1 MAKKARATNGAPGK
15 RRVRSGKDEMNLAV
29 FPIAALSVRV
39 PKNVKALK
47 FQDTIHGENGK
58 MVKRTWTVQGGSDC
72 GLPTA
77 GDEDVYV
84 ALMELTRQQG
94 FADRRVNFSRYELAR
109 RLGWSPCG
117 KTYSRIEQALTRLA
131 NVNIHAS
138 NAFWDNAKRSYVTV
152 SFSLI
157 QEYQLYDEKPRK
169 GEKLR
174 SEPPSS
180 FFMWTERLFESF
192 KSGYIKFLD
201 TELYFELSS
210 ATARRLFRYLDK
222 KFGRDH
228 RFAIDIF
235 KLAHEHLGISRN
247 YRFVSQIVQQM
258 RPALDD
264 LLSHKYLKTWEVRE
278 RVIYFTRV
286 PSEEYEQETVEEALD
301 GLPFEEAALTI
312 EVQGDERDRVEAVEA
327 EALDALVERGITR
340 RRAASIVRAYSPN
353 RLGHVTDTI
362 AYFDWLVQHNRRKFD
377 NPAGFLISLIHEEL
391 PVSHVAPPQT
401 EASAND
407 AAAEIERRS
416 RDELDYTA
424 FVDAAVNRAVDR
436 MGALAL
442 EERVQEKVAELRTSD
457 RADLYRRWSAEMV
470 RSHALL
476 FVRKRIAG
484 ELDLPEFEEWLRS
497 RSRQS

>member
-1 MAKKARATNGAPGK
+1 MPQKTPQPEAK
-15 RRVRSGKDEMNLAV
+15 RRPRKARSGKDEMNLAV

-47 FQDTIHGENGK
+47 FQDTIQGEGGK
-58 MVKRTWTVQGGSDC
+58 MVKRTWTVQGGGEC

-94 FADRRVNFSRYELAR
+94 FMDRKVSFSRYELAR

-117 KTYSRIEQALTRLA
+117 KTYSRIEQALIRLA

-174 SEPPSS
+174 TEPPSS
-180 FFMWTERLFESF
+180 FFMWTDRLFESF

-201 TELYFELSS
+201 TELYFKLQS

-228 RFAIDIF
+228 HFSIDIF

-247 YRFVSQIVQQM
+247 FKFVSQIVQQM

-264 LLSHKYLKTWEVRE
+264 LSKNRYLKSWEVRE
-278 RVIYFTRV
+278 RVMSFARV
-286 PSEEYEQETVEEALD
+286 PNDEYEQEAGEELVD
-301 GLPFEEAALTI
+301 GLPLEEAALTI
-312 EVQGDERDRVEAVEA
+312 EVEGDDESRQAELEA
-327 EALDALVERGITR
+327 EILDALVARGVTR
-340 RRAASIVRAYSPN
+340 RRAGSIVRANSPN
-353 RLGHVTDTI
+353 RLGQVSDTI
-362 AYFDWLVQHNRRKFD
+362 AYFDWLIHNGRKRVD
-377 NPAGFLISLIHEEL
+377 NPAGFLISLIGDDL
-391 PVSHVAPPQT
+391 PVSFVAPPQET
-401 EASAND
+401 ASAAD

-424 FVDAAVNRAVDR
+424 FVDAAVNRAVKQ
-436 MGALAL
+436 MGDLQF
-442 EERVQEKVAELRTSD
+442 EGRVQEKIGEFKSSD
-457 RADLYRRWSAEMV
+457 RASIYRTWSAEML
-470 RSHALL
+470 RSHAVL
-476 FVRKRIAG
+476 FVRKQIG
-484 ELDLPEFEEWLRS
+484 SELALPDFERWVVNRS
-497 RSRQS
+497 R

>member
-1 MAKKARATNGAPGK
+1 MTKKAVPPAGKLRKDRA
-15 RRVRSGKDEMNLAV
+15 RSGKDEMNLAV

-47 FQDTIHGENGK
+47 FQDTIQGEGGK
-58 MVKRTWTVQGGSDC
+58 IVTRSWTVQGGSDC

-94 FADRRVNFSRYELAR
+94 FSDRKVTFSRYELAK

-117 KTYSRIEQALTRLA
+117 KTYSRIEQALIRLA

-174 SEPPSS
+174 AEPPSS
-180 FFMWTERLFESF
+180 FFMWTERLYESF

-201 TELYFELSS
+201 TELYFKLSS

-247 YRFVSQIVQQM
+247 FRYVSQIVQQM

-264 LLSHKYLKTWEVRE
+264 LTRNQYLKSWEVRD
-278 RVIYFTRV
+278 RVISFVRV
-286 PSEEYEQETVEEALD
+286 ANEDYEQETVDESLD
-301 GLPFEEAALTI
+301 GLPLEGAALTI
-312 EVQGDERDRVEAVEA
+312 EVQGDDEVDVDAVENEVL
-327 EALDALVERGITR
+327 EALVSRGVLR
-340 RRAASIVRAYSPN
+340 RRAASIVRAHSPN
-353 RLGHVTDTI
+353 RLGQVKDTI
-362 AYFDWLVQHNRRKFD
+362 VYFDWLVAHGKKRIE
-377 NPAGFLISLIHEEL
+377 NPAGLLVSLIQDDL
-391 PVSHVAPPQT
+391 PVSHVAPMCGFLSSR
-401 EASAND
+401 E

-416 RDELDYTA
+416 QAELDYTA
-424 FVDAAVNRAVDR
+424 YLDAAVNQAIRK
-436 MGALAL
+436 MGDLTF
-442 EERVQEKVAELRTSD
+442 EQRVQEKIAQFNASD
-457 RADLYRRWSAEMV
+457 RADVYRRWSPEML
-470 RSHALL
+470 RSHAIL
-476 FVRKRIAG
+476 FVHKDIAR
-484 ELDLPEFEEWLRS
+484 ELSLPDFDVWFER
-497 RSRQS
+497 RGA

>member
-1 MAKKARATNGAPGK
+1 MAEKIRQGDGI
-15 RRVRSGKDEMNLAV
+15 RRSRRRSRSGKDEMNLAV

-47 FQDTIHGENGK
+47 FQDTIQGESGK
-58 MVKRTWTVQGGSDC
+58 MVKRTWTVQGGSEC

-94 FADRRVNFSRYELAR
+94 FADRKVTFSRYELAK

-117 KTYSRIEQALTRLA
+117 KTYSRIEQALMRLT

-201 TELYFELSS
+201 TELYFKLQS

-228 RFAIDIF
+228 NFSIDIF

-247 YRFVSQIVQQM
+247 FKYVSQLVQQM

-264 LLSHKYLKTWEVRE
+264 LSSNRYLRSWDVKGH
-278 RVIYFTRV
+278 VISFVRV
-286 PSEEYEQETVEEALD
+286 PSEEYEQEVGEESID

-312 EVQGDERDRVEAVEA
+312 EVQDDEESRQAALERDV
-327 EALDALVERGITR
+327 LDALVARGITR
-340 RRAASIVRAYSPN
+340 RRAASIARAYAPN
-353 RLGHVTDTI
+353 RLGQVQDTI
-362 AYFDWLVQHNRRKFD
+362 AYFDWLLKTGRKRIE
-377 NPAGFLISLIHEEL
+377 NPAGFLIALINDDL
-391 PVSHVAPPQT
+391 PVSFVAPPQQT
-401 EASAND
+401 ESAVD

-424 FVDAAVNRAVDR
+424 FVDAAVNRAIQQ
-436 MGALAL
+436 MGELAL
-442 EERVQEKVAELRTSD
+442 EARVQEKIEEFKRSD
-457 RADLYRRWSAEMV
+457 RSQVYRSWSAEML
-470 RSHALL
+470 RSHAIL
-476 FVRKRIAG
+476 FVRKQIAG
-484 ELDLPEFEEWLRS
+484 DLDLPEFDAWLQR
-497 RSRQS
+497 RGR

>member
-1 MAKKARATNGAPGK
+1 MGLKTPAATERTK
-15 RRVRSGKDEMNLAV
+15 RRRARTGKDEMNLAV

-94 FADRRVNFSRYELAR
+94 FADRKVTFSRYELAR

-169 GEKLR
+169 GAKLR
-174 SEPPSS
+174 SDPPSS

-201 TELYFELSS
+201 TELYFLLQS

-228 RFAIDIF
+228 YFAIDIF

-247 YRFVSQIVQQM
+247 YRFVSQLVQQM

-264 LLSHKYLKTWEVRE
+264 LYRNKYLKSWEVKE
-278 RVIYFTRV
+278 RVISFVRV
-286 PSEEYEQETVEEALD
+286 PSEDYEQEVGEEAID

-312 EVQGDERDRVEAVEA
+312 EVSSDEESKNAAIEA
-327 EALDALVERGITR
+327 EVRDALVARGVTR
-340 RRAASIVRAYSPN
+340 RRAASIVRQHAPN
-353 RLGHVTDTI
+353 RLGQVQDTI
-362 AYFDWLVQHNRRKFD
+362 AYFDWLLTNGRRRVE
-377 NPAGFLISLIHEEL
+377 NPAGFLITLIGDEL
-391 PVSHVAPPQT
+391 PVSFVTPPQQ
-401 EASAND
+401 AAMAAD

-416 RDELDYTA
+416 RNELDYSA
-424 FVDAAVNRAVDR
+424 FVDASVNRAVRD
-436 MGALAL
+436 MGDLAF
-442 EERVQEKVAELRTSD
+442 ETRVQEKVEEFRHSERAQTYRT
-457 RADLYRRWSAEMV
+457 WSAEML
-470 RSHALL
+470 RSHAIL
-476 FVRKRIAG
+476 FVRKKIAG
-484 ELDLPEFEEWLRS
+484 DLDLPEFDDWLGRRS
-497 RSRQS
+497 R

>member
-1 MAKKARATNGAPGK
+1 MAQKGPKTELKVRK
-15 RRVRSGKDEMNLAV
+15 RKVRSGKDEMNLAV

-47 FQDTIHGENGK
+47 FQDTIQGDGGK
-58 MVKRTWTVQGGSDC
+58 IVKRAWTVQGGSDC

-84 ALMELTRQQG
+84 ALMELTRQSG
-94 FADRRVNFSRYELAR
+94 FADRRVNFSRYELAK

-117 KTYSRIEQALTRLA
+117 KTYSRIEQALIRLA

-169 GEKLR
+169 GEKMR

-201 TELYFELSS
+201 TELYFKLSS

-228 RFAIDIF
+228 HFSIDIF

-247 YRFVSQIVQQM
+247 FKYVSQLVQQM
-258 RPALDD
+258 RPALED
-264 LLSHKYLKTWEVRE
+264 LMKSRYLKSWDVRD
-278 RVIYFTRV
+278 RVISFVRL
-286 PSEEYEQETVEEALD
+286 PHEDYEQEIVEEVLD
-301 GLPFEEAALTI
+301 GLPFEEAAMTI
-312 EVQGDERDRVEAVEA
+312 EVEGDEESKVVALETEV
-327 EALDALVERGITR
+327 LDALEARGVTR
-340 RRAASIVRAYSPN
+340 RRAASIVRAHSPN
-353 RLGHVTDTI
+353 RLGQVSDTI
-362 AYFDWLVQHNRRKFD
+362 AYFDWLLKHGRKRVD
-377 NPAGFLISLIHEEL
+377 NPAGFLVALINDEL
-391 PVSHVAPPQT
+391 PVSFVAPPQAT
-401 EASAND
+401 ISANE
-407 AAAEIERRS
+407 AANEIERRG
-416 RDELDYTA
+416 RDELDYSA
-424 FVDAAVNRAVDR
+424 YVDAAVNHAVQR
-436 MGALAL
+436 MGDLAFETRISEKI
-442 EERVQEKVAELRTSD
+442 EEFRSSERAATYRT
-457 RADLYRRWSAEMV
+457 WSPDML
-470 RSHALL
+470 RSHAML
-476 FVRKRIAG
+476 FVRKQIAG
-484 ELDLPEFEEWLRS
+484 EISVPDFAEWLETRG
-497 RSRQS
+497 R

>member
-1 MAKKARATNGAPGK
+1 MVQKTRPETGKLK
-15 RRVRSGKDEMNLAV
+15 RRRARSGKDEMNLAV

-47 FQDTIHGENGK
+47 FQDTIHGDGGK
-58 MVKRTWTVQGGSDC
+58 IVKRMWTVQGGGEC

-94 FADRRVNFSRYELAR
+94 FADRKVTFSRYELAK

-117 KTYSRIEQALTRLA
+117 KTYIRLEQALIRLA

-201 TELYFELSS
+201 TELYFKLQS

-228 RFAIDIF
+228 HFSIDLF

-247 YRFVSQIVQQM
+247 FKYVSQIVQQM

-264 LLSHKYLKTWEVRE
+264 LQRNRYLKSWEVRD
-278 RVIYFTRV
+278 RVMSFTRV
-286 PSEEYEQETVEEALD
+286 PSEELEQEVGEELVD

-312 EVQGDERDRVEAVEA
+312 EVQSDEESNEAALGEEIL
-327 EALDALVERGITR
+327 EALVARGVTR
-340 RRAASIVRAYSPN
+340 RRSASIVRANAPH
-353 RLGHVTDTI
+353 RLGQVSDTI
-362 AYFDWLVQHNRRKFD
+362 AYFDWLMHNGRKRVE
-377 NPAGFLISLIHEEL
+377 NPAGFLIALINDEL
-391 PVSHVAPPQT
+391 PVSFVAPPQT
-401 EASAND
+401 SATAAD

-424 FVDAAVNRAVDR
+424 FVDAAVNRAVGQ
-436 MGALAL
+436 MGDLQFEA
-442 EERVQEKVAELRTSD
+442 RVQEKMADFKAGD
-457 RADLYRRWSAEMV
+457 RAHIYRTWSPEMLK
-470 RSHALL
+470 SHAVL
-476 FVRKRIAG
+476 FVRKQIAS
-484 ELDLPEFEEWLRS
+484 ELALPGFETWVEQRG
-497 RSRQS
+497 R

>member
-1 MAKKARATNGAPGK
+1 MSQKIRPSDVRPKRKRA
-15 RRVRSGKDEMNLAV
+15 RSGKDEMNLAV

-47 FQDTIHGENGK
+47 FQDTIQGEGGK
-58 MVKRTWTVQGGSDC
+58 MVKRQWTVQGGGEC

-94 FADRRVNFSRYELAR
+94 FTDRKVTFSRYELAK

-117 KTYSRIEQALTRLA
+117 KTYSRLEQALIRLA

-180 FFMWTERLFESF
+180 FFMWTDRLFESF

-201 TELYFELSS
+201 TELYFKLQS

-228 RFAIDIF
+228 HFAIDIF

-247 YRFVSQIVQQM
+247 FKYVSQIVQQM
-258 RPALDD
+258 RSALDD
-264 LLSHKYLKTWEVRE
+264 LQRNRYLKSWEVRE
-278 RVIYFTRV
+278 RVISFVRV
-286 PSEEYEQETVEEALD
+286 PSEEYEQEVGEELVD

-312 EVQGDERDRVEAVEA
+312 EVASDEDSKEAALAEELL
-327 EALDALVERGITR
+327 EALVKRGVMR
-340 RRAASIVRAYSPN
+340 RRAASIVRANAPN
-353 RLGHVTDTI
+353 RLGQVADTI
-362 AYFDWLVQHNRRKFD
+362 AYFDWLMQNGRKRVD
-377 NPAGFLISLIHEEL
+377 NPAGFLVALINDEL
-391 PVSHVAPPQT
+391 PVSFVAPPQ
-401 EASAND
+401 ESASAAD

-416 RDELDYTA
+416 REELDYTA
-424 FVDAAVNRAVDR
+424 FVDAEVNRAVAE
-436 MGALAL
+436 MGELQFEA
-442 EERVQEKVAELRTSD
+442 RVAEKSAEFKAGD
-457 RADLYRRWSAEMV
+457 RAHIYRTWSPEML
-470 RSHALL
+470 RSHAIL
-476 FVRKRIAG
+476 FVRKEIAS
-484 ELDLPEFEEWLRS
+484 ELELPDLEVWAERRS
-497 RSRQS
+497 R

>member
-1 MAKKARATNGAPGK
+1 MAPKIPLNDGKPK
-15 RRVRSGKDEMNLAV
+15 RRKMRSGKDEMNLAV

-47 FQDTIHGENGK
+47 FQDMIQGEGGK
-58 MVKRTWTVQGGSDC
+58 IVKRQWTVQGGGEC

-94 FADRRVNFSRYELAR
+94 FADRKVTFSRYELAK

-117 KTYSRIEQALTRLA
+117 KTYSRLEQALIRLA

-174 SEPPSS
+174 SEAPSS
-180 FFMWTERLFESF
+180 FFMWTDRLFESF

-201 TELYFELSS
+201 TELYFTLQS

-228 RFAIDIF
+228 HFSIDIF

-247 YRFVSQIVQQM
+247 FKYVSQIVQQM
-258 RPALDD
+258 RPALED
-264 LLSHKYLKTWEVRE
+264 LEANRYLKSWDVRE
-278 RVIYFTRV
+278 RVMSFVRV
-286 PSEEYEQETVEEALD
+286 PSDEYEQEVGEELVD

-312 EVQGDERDRVEAVEA
+312 EVQGDEDDNAAAVETDL
-327 EALDALVERGITR
+327 LDALVARGVTR
-340 RRAASIVRAYSPN
+340 RRAASIVRANAPN
-353 RLGHVTDTI
+353 RLGQVSDTI
-362 AYFDWLVQHNRRKFD
+362 AYFDWLMSNGRKRVE
-377 NPAGFLISLIHEEL
+377 NPAGFLIALINDEL
-391 PVSHVAPPQT
+391 PVSFVAPPAAT
-401 EASAND
+401 ATAAD

-424 FVDAAVNRAVDR
+424 FVDASVNRAVR
-436 MGALAL
+436 EMGDLQF
-442 EERVQEKVAELRTSD
+442 EGRVQEKAAEFKASD
-457 RADLYRRWSAEMV
+457 RAHIYRTWTPEML
-470 RSHALL
+470 RSHAIL
-476 FVRKRIAG
+476 FVRKQIAS
-484 ELDLPEFEEWLRS
+484 EIDLPSFEAWAKQRS
-497 RSRQS
+497 R

>member
-1 MAKKARATNGAPGK
+1 
-15 RRVRSGKDEMNLAV
+15 MNLAV

-47 FQDTIHGENGK
+47 FQDTIQGEGGK
-58 MVKRTWTVQGGSDC
+58 IVKRQWTVQGGGEC

-94 FADRRVNFSRYELAR
+94 FADRKVTFSRYELAK

-117 KTYSRIEQALTRLA
+117 KTYTRLEQALLRLT

-174 SEPPSS
+174 SEAPSS

-192 KSGYIKFLD
+192 KSGYLKFLD
-201 TELYFELSS
+201 TELYFKLES

-228 RFAIDIF
+228 HFQIDLF

-247 YRFVSQIVQQM
+247 YKYVSQIVQQM

-264 LLSHKYLKTWEVRE
+264 LQRNRYLKSWEVRD
-278 RVIYFTRV
+278 RVMAFVRV
-286 PSEEYEQETVEEALD
+286 PSDEYEQEVGEEQLD

-312 EVQGDERDRVEAVEA
+312 EVASDDDSREAALADELT
-327 EALDALVERGITR
+327 EALVARGVTQ
-340 RRAASIVRAYSPN
+340 RRAASIVRANAPN
-353 RLGHVTDTI
+353 RLGQVSDTI
-362 AYFDWLVQHNRRKFD
+362 AYFDWLMQNGKKRVE
-377 NPAGFLISLIHEEL
+377 NPAGFLITLIGDDL
-391 PVSHVAPPQT
+391 PVSFVSPPQ
-401 EASAND
+401 ESSSAAD

-416 RDELDYTA
+416 REELDYTA
-424 FVDAAVNRAVDR
+424 FVDASVNRAVAE
-436 MGALAL
+436 MGDLQF
-442 EERVQEKVAELRTSD
+442 EGRIVAKTAEFKASD
-457 RADLYRRWSAEMV
+457 RAAVYRTWSPEML
-470 RSHALL
+470 RSHAKL
-476 FVRKRIAG
+476 FVRKEIAT
-484 ELDLPEFEEWLRS
+484 ELDLPDLEAWAGR
-497 RSRQS
+497 RGR

>member
-1 MAKKARATNGAPGK
+1 MTKKIRPGVPGTRKARG
-15 RRVRSGKDEMNLAV
+15 RSGKDEMNLAV

-39 PKNVKALK
+39 PKDVKALK
-47 FQDTIHGENGK
+47 FQDSIQGENGK
-58 MVKRTWTVQGGSDC
+58 IMKRTWTVQGGSDC

-84 ALMELTRQQG
+84 ALMELTRKLG
-94 FADRRVNFSRYELAR
+94 FSDRKVNFSRYELAK

-117 KTYSRIEQALTRLA
+117 KTYSRIEQALLRLA

-174 SEPPSS
+174 SDPPSS

-201 TELYFELSS
+201 TELYFKLNS

-228 RFAIDIF
+228 FFAIDVF

-247 YRFVSQIVQQM
+247 FKYVSQLVQQL
-258 RPALDD
+258 RPALED
-264 LLSHKYLKTWEVRE
+264 LKANGYLRTWEVRD
-278 RVIYFTRV
+278 RVISFQRV
-286 PSEEYEQETVEEALD
+286 PHEEYEQEVTEEALD
-301 GLPFEEAALTI
+301 GLPFEEAAMTI
-312 EVQGDERDRVEAVEA
+312 EVESDDETRLAGA
-327 EALDALVERGITR
+327 ESDVLAALLERGITQ
-340 RRAASIVRAYSPN
+340 RRAASIVRAHSPD
-353 RLGHVTDTI
+353 RLGQVADTI
-362 AYFDWLVQHNRRKFD
+362 AYFDWLLKHGKRRVE
-377 NPAGFLISLIHEEL
+377 NPAGFLISLIRDEL
-391 PVSHVAPPQT
+391 PVSHVAPPQ
-401 EASAND
+401 EATTATD
-407 AAAEIERRS
+407 ATDEIERRS
-416 RDELDYTA
+416 RDELDYTV
-424 FVDAAVNRAVDR
+424 FIDAEVNREVSR
-436 MGALAL
+436 MGELAL
-442 EERVQEKVAELRTSD
+442 ETRVQEKITEFLDSERAEV
-457 RADLYRRWSAEMV
+457 YRRWSDDML

-476 FVRKRIAG
+476 FVRKEIAMQLG
-484 ELDLPEFEEWLRS
+484 LPEFAAWQEQR
-497 RSRQS
+497 RG

>member
-1 MAKKARATNGAPGK
+1 MGVRTPRSTDKTGRRRA
-15 RRVRSGKDEMNLAV
+15 RSGKDEMNLAV

-58 MVKRTWTVQGGSDC
+58 LVKRAWTVQGGSDC

-94 FADRRVNFSRYELAR
+94 FADRKVTFSRYELAR

-117 KTYSRIEQALTRLA
+117 KTYSRIEQALLRLA

-174 SEPPSS
+174 SDPPSS

-201 TELYFELSS
+201 TELYFKLQS

-228 RFAIDIF
+228 YFSIDIF

-247 YRFVSQIVQQM
+247 YRYVSQLVQQM
-258 RPALDD
+258 RPALED
-264 LLSHKYLKTWEVRE
+264 LIEQRYLKSWDVKAH
-278 RVIYFTRV
+278 VMSFVRV
-286 PSEEYEQETVEEALD
+286 PSEDYEQEVGEEVLD

-312 EVQGDERDRVEAVEA
+312 EVAGDEESKQAALEA
-327 EALDALVERGITR
+327 EVLEALVARGVTR
-340 RRAASIVRAYSPN
+340 RRAASIARAHAPN
-353 RLGHVTDTI
+353 RLGQVQDTI
-362 AYFDWLVQHNRRKFD
+362 AYFDWLITNGKRRVD
-377 NPAGFLISLIHEEL
+377 NPAGFLITLISDEL
-391 PVSHVAPPQT
+391 PVSHVAPPQQ
-401 EASAND
+401 EASAD
-407 AAAEIERRS
+407 AAAAEIERRS
-416 RDELDYTA
+416 REELDYTA
-424 FVDAAVNRAVDR
+424 FVDAAVNRAVRD
-436 MGALAL
+436 MGDLAL
-442 EERVQEKVAELRTSD
+442 EARVQEKIEEFRRSD
-457 RADLYRRWSAEMV
+457 RAHIFRTWSPDML

-476 FVRKRIAG
+476 FVRKQVAG
-484 ELDLPEFEEWLRS
+484 ELDLPEFEAWLGRRS
-497 RSRQS
+497 R

>member
-1 MAKKARATNGAPGK
+1 MTKKARQEATAAPK
-15 RRVRSGKDEMNLAV
+15 RRRARSGKDEMNLAV

-47 FQDTIHGENGK
+47 FQDTIQGESGK
-58 MVKRTWTVQGGSDC
+58 MVKRSWTVQGGSDC

-94 FADRRVNFSRYELAR
+94 FSDRRVNFSRYELAK

-117 KTYSRIEQALTRLA
+117 KTYSRIEQALIRLA

-201 TELYFELSS
+201 TELYFGLSS

-228 RFAIDIF
+228 NFAIDIF

-247 YRFVSQIVQQM
+247 YRYVSQIVQQM

-264 LLSHKYLKTWEVRE
+264 LTANRYLRSWEVRNH
-278 RVIYFTRV
+278 VIAFSRV
-286 PSEEYEQETVEEALD
+286 PSDEYEQEIVEEALD

-312 EVQGDERDRVEAVEA
+312 EVQGDDEGRLEALEA
-327 EALDALVERGITR
+327 EVLDALVSRGVMR
-340 RRAASIVRAYSPN
+340 RRASSIVRAYSPN
-353 RLGHVTDTI
+353 RLGQISDTV
-362 AYFDWLVQHNRRKFD
+362 AYFDWLVGNGRKRLE
-377 NPAGFLISLIHEEL
+377 NPAGFLVSLIQDEL
-391 PVSHVAPPQT
+391 PVSHVAPPQ
-401 EASAND
+401 ESASAND
-407 AAAEIERRS
+407 VAAEIERRS
-416 RDELDYTA
+416 REELDYTA
-424 FVDAAVNRAVDR
+424 YVDAAVNRAIAQ
-436 MGALAL
+436 MGELAV
-442 EERVQEKVAELRTSD
+442 EARIQEKLGEFVAGE
-457 RADLYRRWSAEMV
+457 RADIYRRWSPDML

-476 FVRKRIAG
+476 FVRKQIAG
-484 ELDLPEFEEWLRS
+484 ELDLPEFDGWVRG
-497 RSRQS
+497 RGR